1 LRKKREVVSKDS
13 EKTRQTKS
21 ESYDLTDA
29 YEVGLLNYAEDPE
42 HGNYSEFV
50 KRAIAYYRDSRSIRP
65 MSVIQDAV
73 AAEEEDDGDSVDGF
87 L

>member
-1 LRKKREVVSKDS
+1 MRKKREVVRKDAT
-13 EKTRQTKS
+13 KTRQTKS

-50 KRAIAYYRDSRSIRP
+50 KRAIAYYRDSRQVRP
-65 MSVIQDAV
+65 VSVNQVAV
-73 AAEEEDDGDSVDGF
+73 VAEEEDDNSTDGF

>member
-1 LRKKREVVSKDS
+1 MRKLREVVSKDA

-50 KRAIAYYRDSRSIRP
+50 KRAIAYYRDSRSVRP
-65 MSVIQDAV
+65 VSVIPV
-73 AAEEEDDGDSVDGF
+73 AIEEEDGDSVNGF

>member
-1 LRKKREVVSKDS
+1 MRKLREVVSKDA

-50 KRAIAYYRDSRSIRP
+50 KRAIAYYRDSRQIRSV
-65 MSVIQDAV
+65 SVIPVAV
-73 AAEEEDDGDSVDGF
+73 KEEDDDSFDGF

>member
-1 LRKKREVVSKDS
+1 MRELREVVSKDA

-50 KRAIAYYRDSRSIRP
+50 KRAIAFYRDAKSMPQQHIPVIVRS
-65 MSVIQDAV
+65 M
-73 AAEEEDDGDSVDGF
+73 ENDDEDSVDGF

>member
-1 LRKKREVVSKDS
+1 MRKPREVVSKDAV
-13 EKTRQTKS
+13 KTRQTKS

-50 KRAIAYYRDSRSIRP
+50 KRAIAYYRDSRQMRP
-65 MSVIQDAV
+65 VGVVAV
-73 AAEEEDDGDSVDGF
+73 TVPMENDDDDSVEGF

>member
-1 LRKKREVVSKDS
+1 MRKKREVVSKDAT
-13 EKTRQTKS
+13 KTRQTKS

-50 KRAIAYYRDSRSIRP
+50 KRAIAYYRDSRSFRP
-65 MSVIQDAV
+65 VSVIPVAV
-73 AAEEEDDGDSVDGF
+73 EEEDGDSVNGF

>member
-1 LRKKREVVSKDS
+1 MRKLREVVSKDA

-50 KRAIAYYRDSRSIRP
+50 KRAIAFYRDSRQVRP
-65 MSVIQDAV
+65 VAV
-73 AAEEEDDGDSVDGF
+73 AVVEENDDDSIEGF

>member
-1 LRKKREVVSKDS
+1 MRKLREVVSKDA

-50 KRAIAYYRDSRSIRP
+50 KRAIAYYRDSRSVRP
-65 MSVIQDAV
+65 VSVIPV
-73 AAEEEDDGDSVDGF
+73 SVEEEDGDSVNGF

>member
-1 LRKKREVVSKDS
+1 MRKLREVVSKDA

-50 KRAIAYYRDSRSIRP
+50 KRAIAYYRDSRSVRP
-65 MSVIQDAV
+65 ASVIRVAV
-73 AAEEEDDGDSVDGF
+73 EDEDDDSVNGF

>member
-1 LRKKREVVSKDS
+1 MRKKRQVVGKDA

-50 KRAIAYYRDSRSIRP
+50 KRAIAYYRDSRQIRP
-65 MSVIQDAV
+65 VGVIPIPV
-73 AAEEEDDGDSVDGF
+73 EEDDDDSVDGF